1 MKYGNRTISCL
12 IRLLSVGMCGLATF
26 GSVMLG
32 VFSNPGLE
40 IRLLLLAV
48 LAVWWIGTLCLHQML
63 ATGELTSEGV
73 SVRVLFRRR
82 FYPWSSIQQAGVLWC
97 QGRGGTYNEIVLL
110 KPGGSPRRY
119 RDRWFEVRNF
129 FKIIHIPCNS
139 ATKQYV
145 IAHYG
150 PLDFDLSDGRPEQ
163 SIVVD

>member
-1 MKYGNRTISCL
+1 MMGIF
-12 IRLLSVGMCGLATF
+12 GAADF
-26 GSVMLG
+26 GS
-32 VFSNPGLE
+32 
-40 IRLLLLAV
+40 RLLLLAV
-48 LAVWWIGTLCLHQML
+48 LAFWWVGNLYLWNEL
-63 ATGELTSEGV
+63 ATGELTPEGV
-73 SVRVLFRRR
+73 YVRMLFRRR
-82 FYPWSSIQQAGVLWC
+82 FYPWGSIRQAGVLWC
-97 QGRGGTYNEIVLL
+97 QGRGMRYNEIVLL
-110 KPGGSPRRY
+110 KTGGSPRRY